1 MLLCLM
7 ITNINQLDFSKQYR
21 YSDYLTWAFD
31 DSVEL
36 IHGRIFHRLL
46 TPGTLHQSS
55 SSDLHV
61 IIGSYLRGKTCKVF
75 SAPFDVRL
83 SLPAGQQSADNI
95 DTVVQPDISIICDLS
110 KLDERGCQGA
120 PDWIIEILSK
130 STAQKDLN
138 EKFNLY
144 QHAGVREYWIV
155 HPNEGTVLPFRLN
168 ATGTYEPL
176 RPNPFTS
183 PEAVPVGIFPG
194 FAVDLKEVFG

>member
-1 MLLCLM
+1 M
-7 ITNINQLDFSKQYR
+7 ITNINQLDFNKR
-21 YSDYLTWAFD
+21 YTYADYLTWQFD
-31 DSVEL
+31 DLVEL
-36 IHGRIFHRLL
+36 IRGRIVRMAPA
-46 TPGTLHQSS
+46 PGTLHQSS
-55 SSDLHV
+55 SSDLHI
-61 IIGSYLRGKTCKVF
+61 IIGSYLRDKPCKVF

-83 SLPAGQQSADNI
+83 SLPTDQQNADKI
-95 DTVVQPDISIICDLS
+95 DTVVQPDISIICDLN

-155 HPNEGTVLPFRLN
+155 HPSEGTVLPFRLN
-168 ATGTYEPL
+168 ATGEYEAL
-176 RPNPFTS
+176 RPNPYTS

-194 FAVDLKEVFG
+194 FSVDLREVFG